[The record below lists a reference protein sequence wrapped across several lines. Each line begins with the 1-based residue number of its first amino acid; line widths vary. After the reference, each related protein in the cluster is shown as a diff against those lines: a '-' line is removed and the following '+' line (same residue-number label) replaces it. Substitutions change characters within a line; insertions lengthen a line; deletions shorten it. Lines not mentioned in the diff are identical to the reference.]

1 MSDFVTEIYEFNK
14 LAGLLDQ
21 PLDDYREAS
30 FIIEEALE
38 GFDLQKLSHFLHSN
52 DQQPKTVARS
62 IVTYCRESQS
72 NMYPTE
78 LTNVERLDKAVDAAV
93 FAFGYMFK
101 LGLTPEQVSRAM
113 SIVMAANK
121 QKLTMPRDSF
131 GKLMKNPNFTGPE
144 AKLQLLLEER

>member
-38 GFDLQKLSHFLHSN
+38 GFDLQKLSHFLHS
-52 DQQPKTVARS
+52 DGQTPKTVARS

-72 NMYPTE
+72 GMHPTQ
-78 LTNVERLDKAVDAAV
+78 LTDVERLDKAVDAAV

-101 LGLTPEQVSRAM
+101 LGLTPEQAMRAM
-113 SIVMAANK
+113 SIVMAANR

-131 GKLMKNPNFTGPE
+131 GKLMKFDNFVEPTE
-144 AKLQLLLEER
+144 KLQKLLEER

>member
-38 GFDLQKLSHFLHSN
+38 GFDMQKLAHFLHS
-52 DQQPKTVARS
+52 DPTPKAVSRS

-72 NMYPTE
+72 GMYPTQ
-78 LTNVERLDKAVDAAV
+78 LTDVERLDKAVDAAV

-101 LGLTPEQVSRAM
+101 LGLTPEQAMRAM
-113 SIVMAANK
+113 SIVMNANK

-131 GKLMKNPNFTGPE
+131 GKLMKSDNFVEPTE
-144 AKLQLLLEER
+144 KLQKLLEEH

>member
-14 LAGLLDQ
+14 LTGLLDQ

-38 GFDLQKLSHFLHSN
+38 GFDLQKLAHFLHS
-52 DQQPKTVARS
+52 DGQTPKTVARS
-62 IVTYCRESQS
+62 IVAYCRESQS
-72 NMYPTE
+72 GMYPTA
-78 LTNVERLDKAVDAAV
+78 LTDVERLDKAVDAAV

-101 LGLTPEQVSRAM
+101 LGLTPEQVIRAM

-121 QKLTMPRDSF
+121 QKLTMPRDSY
-131 GKLMKNPNFTGPE
+131 GKQMKPDNFEGPE
-144 AKLQLLLEER
+144 AKLKRLLEEH

>member
-62 IVTYCRESQS
+62 IVAYCRESQS